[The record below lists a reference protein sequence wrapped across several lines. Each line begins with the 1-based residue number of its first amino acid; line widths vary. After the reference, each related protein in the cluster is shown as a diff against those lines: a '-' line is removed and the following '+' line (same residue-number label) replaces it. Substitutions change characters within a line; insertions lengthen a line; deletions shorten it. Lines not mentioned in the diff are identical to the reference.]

1 MTSDTTPIAAQDQST
16 LPEDATQS
24 GAHPDDAEHA
34 GERSLHRIVI
44 VGHVDH
50 GKSSLIGRLLH
61 DTGSLP
67 PGKVEELE
75 KISARRGME
84 IEWSFVLDAFQAE
97 RDQAVTIDTT
107 QIWFK
112 TGLRD
117 YVIIDAPGH
126 REFLKN
132 MVSGA
137 ASADAAIMVVDA
149 EEGVREQ
156 SRRHAYLLH
165 LLGVRQVA
173 VVINKMDLVDFSQT
187 RFDEVSKEI
196 TEYLRSIGAAPMMV
210 VPISARGGDNIASR
224 SARTPWYD
232 GPTVIS
238 ALDGFH
244 GHPGVGAQPLRLPV
258 QDVYKFDARRII
270 AGRIESGTVSVG
282 DTVLFSPSNKT
293 ARVRSIEAWP
303 AEHGPETAAAG
314 ESVGI
319 TLDEQLFVERG
330 EIVSHAEKP
339 PKLSTV
345 FHARLFWLGHK
356 ALKVGS
362 RYKLKLLTQEAEVT
376 VRSIERIVDTQ
387 TLENASGDAV
397 ERNAVA
403 EVTLFSRQVL
413 GLDDYGDLPKT
424 GRFVL
429 IEDYDTVGGGVI
441 SMEGLPDQRQ
451 AITVKSTNVISV
463 EHQLTADSRAARNG
477 HRGGV
482 LWFTG
487 LSGAG
492 KSTLAMEVE
501 QRLFAKGYQVY
512 VLDGDNVRRGLNA
525 NLGFSPEDRTENIRR
540 VGEAASLFADSG
552 IICITAFIS
561 PYRVDRDRARAS
573 APGRFHEIY
582 IKADVETC
590 ERRDPKG
597 LYKKAR
603 AGEIPQFTGVSAPYE
618 PPVAPD
624 LVVDT
629 AGESVGECV
638 EQIIRYIEESFT
650 LEKPGG

>member
-1 MTSDTTPIAAQDQST
+1 MKEDGTSST
-16 LPEDATQS
+16 LTATTLKAGQLKGDAL
-24 GAHPDDAEHA
+24 AEAAHA
-34 GERSLHRIVI
+34 GERALHRIVI

-50 GKSSLIGRLLH
+50 GKSTLIGRLLY
-61 DTGSLP
+61 DTDSLP

-75 KISARRGME
+75 AISARRGMA

-112 TGLRD
+112 TALRD

-137 ASADAAIMVVDA
+137 ASADAAVVVVDA
-149 EEGVREQ
+149 AEGVREQ

-165 LLGVRQVA
+165 LLGIRQVA
-173 VVINKMDLVDFSQT
+173 VVVNKMDLVDYDQA
-187 RFDEVSKEI
+187 RFEEVSREI
-196 TEYLRSIGAAPMMV
+196 TEYLHSIGATPMV
-210 VPISARGGDNIASR
+210 IVPISARDGDNMAKRSR
-224 SARTPWYD
+224 RMPWYD
-232 GPTVIS
+232 GPTVLS

-258 QDVYKFDARRII
+258 QDVYKFDARRIL
-270 AGRIESGTVSVG
+270 AGRIESGSLAVG
-282 DTVLFSPSNKT
+282 DTLLFSPSNKT
-293 ARVRSIEAWP
+293 ARVRAIEAWP
-303 AEHGPETAAAG
+303 EDIRPESVGAG

-330 EIVSHAEKP
+330 EIASHVENP
-339 PKLSTV
+339 PKLSTL
-345 FHARLFWLGHK
+345 FNARLFWLGHK
-356 ALKVGS
+356 PLTVGS

-376 VRSIERIVDTQ
+376 VQSIERIVDTQ
-387 TLENASGDAV
+387 TLENSAGDSV

-403 EVTLFSRQVL
+403 EVTLRSRQVL
-413 GLDDYGDLPKT
+413 GLDDYADLPKT

-451 AITVKSTNVISV
+451 AIEVKSTNVISV
-463 EHQLTADSRAARNG
+463 EHRLTADTRAARNG

-501 QRLFAKGYQVY
+501 QRLFAKGYHVY

-540 VGEAASLFADSG
+540 VGEAAALFADSG

-590 ERRDPKG
+590 EQRDPKG

-603 AGEIPQFTGVSAPYE
+603 SGEIPQFTGVSAPYE
-618 PPVAPD
+618 APEAAD
-624 LVVDT
+624 LTVDT
-629 AGESVGECV
+629 SVQSVPESVEA
-638 EQIIRYIEESFT
+638 IIRYVEGTFT
-650 LEKPGG
+650 LKADTSG

>member
-1 MTSDTTPIAAQDQST
+1 MKDNGTTTLTPDQLKGQALAEVET
-16 LPEDATQS
+16 D
-24 GAHPDDAEHA
+24 GARA
-34 GERSLHRIVI
+34 LHRIVI

-50 GKSSLIGRLLH
+50 GKSTLIGRMLY
-61 DTGSLP
+61 DTDSLP

-75 KISARRGME
+75 AVSARRGMA

-137 ASADAAIMVVDA
+137 ASADAAVVVVDA

-165 LLGVRQVA
+165 LLGIRQVA
-173 VVINKMDLVDFSQT
+173 VVVNKMDLVDFDQA
-187 RFDEVSKEI
+187 RFEEVSKEI
-196 TEYLRSIGAAPMMV
+196 TEYLESIGASPMV
-210 VPISARGGDNIASR
+210 IVPISARDGDNIAKR
-224 SARTPWYD
+224 SWRTPWYD
-232 GPTVIS
+232 GPTVLS

-258 QDVYKFDARRII
+258 QDVYKFDARRIL
-270 AGRIESGTVSVG
+270 AGRIESGSISVG

-293 ARVRSIEAWP
+293 ARVRAIEAWP
-303 AEHGPETAAAG
+303 EDGKPESAAAG
-314 ESVGI
+314 EAVGI

-330 EIVSHAEKP
+330 EIASHVENP
-339 PKLSTV
+339 PKLTTL

-356 ALKVGS
+356 PLTVGS

-376 VRSIERIVDTQ
+376 VESIERIVDTQ
-387 TLENASGDAV
+387 TLEHSAGDTV

-403 EVTLFSRQVL
+403 EITLRSRQVL

-429 IEDYDTVGGGVI
+429 IEDYDAVGGGVI

-451 AITVKSTNVISV
+451 AIEVKSTNVISV
-463 EHQLTADSRAARNG
+463 EHRLTADNRAARNG
-477 HRGGV
+477 HHGGV

-540 VGEAASLFADSG
+540 VGEAAALFADSG

-590 ERRDPKG
+590 EQRDPKG

-618 PPVAPD
+618 APEAAD
-624 LVVDT
+624 LEVDT
-629 AGESVGECV
+629 ATETVPESVERIVRYV
-638 EQIIRYIEESFT
+638 EKVFT
-650 LEKPGG
+650 LKGGDRPEV

>member
-1 MTSDTTPIAAQDQST
+1 MKDDGTTTLTADQ
-16 LPEDATQS
+16 LKGDAL
-24 GAHPDDAEHA
+24 ADAEIGDA
-34 GERSLHRIVI
+34 RSLHRIVI

-50 GKSSLIGRLLH
+50 GKSTLIGRLLY
-61 DTGSLP
+61 DTDSLP

-75 KISARRGME
+75 AVSARRGMA

-112 TGLRD
+112 TALRD

-137 ASADAAIMVVDA
+137 ASADAAVVVIDA
-149 EEGVREQ
+149 AEGVREQ

-165 LLGVRQVA
+165 LLGIRQVA
-173 VVINKMDLVDFSQT
+173 VVVNKMDLVGYDEA
-187 RFDEVSKEI
+187 RFKEVSKEI
-196 TEYLRSIGAAPMMV
+196 TEYLASIGATPMFI
-210 VPISARGGDNIASR
+210 VPISARDGDNMAKR
-224 SARTPWYD
+224 SHRTPWYD
-232 GPTVIS
+232 GPTVLS
-238 ALDGFH
+238 ALDSFH
-244 GHPGVGAQPLRLPV
+244 GHPGVGAQPLRLPI
-258 QDVYKFDARRII
+258 QDVYKFDARRIL
-270 AGRIESGTVSVG
+270 AGRIESGSLAVG
-282 DTVLFSPSNKT
+282 DTLLFSPSNKT
-293 ARVRSIEAWP
+293 ARVRSLEAWP
-303 AEHGPETAAAG
+303 DDCRPESAGAG
-314 ESVGI
+314 EAVGI
-319 TLDEQLFVERG
+319 TLDEQIFVERG
-330 EIVSHAEKP
+330 EIASHVENP

-356 ALKVGS
+356 PLSVGS
-362 RYKLKLLTQEAEVT
+362 RYKLKLLTQETEVT
-376 VRSIERIVDTQ
+376 VQSIERIVDTQ
-387 TLENASGDAV
+387 TLEHASGDTV

-403 EVTLFSRQVL
+403 EVTLRSRQVL

-451 AITVKSTNVISV
+451 AVEVKSTNVISV
-463 EHQLTADSRAARNG
+463 EHRLTADTRAARNG

-501 QRLFAKGYQVY
+501 QRLFAKGYHVY

-540 VGEAASLFADSG
+540 VGEAAALFADSG

-561 PYRVDRDRARAS
+561 PYRVDRARARAS

-590 ERRDPKG
+590 EQRDPKG

-603 AGEIPQFTGVSAPYE
+603 SGEIAQFTGVSAPYE

-629 AGESVGECV
+629 ASENVADSVERIV
-638 EQIIRYIEESFT
+638 RYIEKSFT
-650 LEKPGG
+650 LQKGEEA